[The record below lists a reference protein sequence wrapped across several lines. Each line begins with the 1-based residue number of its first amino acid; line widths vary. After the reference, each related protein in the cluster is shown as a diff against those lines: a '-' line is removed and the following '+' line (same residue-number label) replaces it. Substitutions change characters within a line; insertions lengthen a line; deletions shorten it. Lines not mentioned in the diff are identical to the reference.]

1 MKSTAS
7 ADFSAGGMA
16 PDIQDAV
23 LLAAGFGERLRPI
36 TNNVPKC
43 LVDLGPYNILE
54 NWLTKCEAAGVKRVF
69 INTHYLAHKVEDFC
83 AQFKTRM
90 EIIICPEEELLGT
103 AGTLYSLR
111 KKLKSPFFLIH
122 VDNFSAVDL
131 MAMGDVYFQT
141 DRQICGVSGIFET
154 DNIKGCGIFVL
165 DENGNVDSF
174 LEKPETSDSKLANAA
189 LFLLNDSIFDFFPK
203 DGVCFDFC
211 RDVLPQACIT
221 MNVFKIDQ
229 FHIDIGT
236 MENYVRAR
244 KIAASL
250 SQ

>member
-7 ADFSAGGMA
+7 TDFSNVSMM
-16 PDIQDAV
+16 PDIQDAI
-23 LLAAGFGERLRPI
+23 LLAAGFGKRLRPI
-36 TNNVPKC
+36 TNNIPKC

-54 NWLTKCEAAGVKRVF
+54 SWLRKCEIAGVKRVF

-83 AQFKTRM
+83 SQFKTKM
-90 EIIICPEEELLGT
+90 EIVLCPEDVLLGT
-103 AGTLYSLR
+103 AGTLHSLR
-111 KKLKSPFFLIH
+111 NRLKSPFFLIH

-131 MAMGDVYFQT
+131 IGMGKMYSEAG
-141 DRQICGVSGIFET
+141 RQICGVSGVFET

-174 LEKPETSDSKLANAA
+174 IEKPETSDSNLANAA
-189 LFLLNDSIFDFFPK
+189 LFLLNDTIFDFFPR
-203 DGVCFDFC
+203 DDVCFDFC
-211 RDVLPQACIT
+211 RDVLPQACFN
-221 MNVFKIDQ
+221 MKLFKIDK

-244 KIAASL
+244 KIAVSL
-250 SQ
+250 